1 MLPYCSAPVPATS
14 NSFSPQ
20 KAGGWLNVLLK
31 LGLAEGRGV
40 GSNEDELGLAG
51 AEGLEGAAVAED
63 DLAGLDNKGKLERLS
78 A

>member
-1 MLPYCSAPVPATS
+1 M
-14 NSFSPQ
+14 
-20 KAGGWLNVLLK
+20 NVLLK